1 MELPG
6 ILISPLWWCNAT
18 WLFLWFH
25 LKLSHFQSE
34 NAKKIFFFA
43 AKFKQALCLFSKLSL
58 FFFLPI
64 MARVIQKLEHMPQTA
79 SSIERLECLVKL
91 NAFCNEAVAIC

>member
-1 MELPG
+1 MAFSLVLPETNPF
-6 ILISPLWWCNAT
+6 S
-18 WLFLWFH
+18 
-25 LKLSHFQSE
+25 KRKRE
-34 NAKKIFFFA
+34 KDFFFA

-64 MARVIQKLEHMPQTA
+64 MVRLTQKLEHMPQTA

-91 NAFCNEAVAIC
+91 NAFCSEAVAIC